1 MTLAAGGGRRRAE
14 RKPMSVFKKFQWI
27 TIIFYKDVSHG
38 GISELVQ
45 AGCFSEAGI
54 WFPTGEGGL
63 S

>member
-1 MTLAAGGGRRRAE
+1 
-14 RKPMSVFKKFQWI
+14 MSVFKKFQWI

-38 GISELVQ
+38 GVSELVQ